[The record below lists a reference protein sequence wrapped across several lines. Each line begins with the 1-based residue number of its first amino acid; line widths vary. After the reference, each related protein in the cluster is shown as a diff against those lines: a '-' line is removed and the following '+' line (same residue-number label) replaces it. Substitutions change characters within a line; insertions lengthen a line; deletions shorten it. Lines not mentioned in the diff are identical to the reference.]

1 MPRAEPGVAALA
13 APPGARD
20 LLLDTASAI
29 MREGDVIDIS
39 LSELSLRSG
48 LNSALVKY
56 YFGNKA
62 GLLKALL
69 DRDWQAIVTSVD
81 ALVAKDTMSPEAK
94 LRRHISKV
102 VDTFYAV
109 PYLNR
114 LTMRMVRESD
124 DLEARRIADNYLSPM
139 YRAYEQLIGDGV
151 RAGVFRSIDPQL
163 FYFTVTGAVDRF
175 FSARLVLKHCFNQDT
190 LTEELRD
197 RYREHT
203 IDIIMAGILAH

>member
-1 MPRAEPGVAALA
+1 MQ
-13 APPGARD
+13 
-20 LLLDTASAI
+20 TASTI
-29 MREGDVIDIS
+29 MRDGDVVDVS

-69 DRDWQAIVTSVD
+69 DRDWQAIVQSVD
-81 ALVAKDTMSPEAK
+81 ALVAKDGWTPEDK
-94 LRRHISKV
+94 LRRHLWKV
-102 VDTFYAV
+102 VDTFYDV

-114 LTMRMVRESD
+114 LTMRVIRESD
-124 DLEARRIADNYLSPM
+124 DADARRIADCYLSPM
-139 YRAYEQLIGDGV
+139 YRAYEKLIGDGV
-151 RAGVFRSIDPQL
+151 AAGVFREINPQL

-175 FSARLVLKHCFNQDT
+175 FSARLVLRHCFEQDT
-190 LTEELRD
+190 LTETLRD

-203 IDIIMAGILAH
+203 IDIIMAGILAR